1 MQYTKIV
8 ILITA
13 FIFSFNLNQIKAQS
27 EYTSKNVIK
36 ANVLGAAIGGF
47 SISYERAFAEN
58 KSAVLTGR
66 FMFYNFEDTQ
76 GFNFGNRGDVSID
89 YSIDF
94 ALVGVL
100 PEVRFH
106 VASLF
111 EQNAPEGLYLAPYG
125 GFTRATFD
133 VNSLNSNFII
143 NGGTSA
149 FFVEFGGLLGYQ
161 FVIGDQLTLDF
172 FSGLGYSS
180 FTLEKVSVEVI
191 STTSSEQINDFVDF
205 KRTLPLGATLTGF
218 LPRFGASIGLAF

>member
-1 MQYTKIV
+1 
-8 ILITA
+8 
-13 FIFSFNLNQIKAQS
+13 
-27 EYTSKNVIK
+27 
-36 ANVLGAAIGGF
+36 
-47 SISYERAFAEN
+47 
-58 KSAVLTGR
+58 
-66 FMFYNFEDTQ
+66 
-76 GFNFGNRGDVSID
+76 
-89 YSIDF
+89 
-94 ALVGVL
+94 
-100 PEVRFH
+100 
-106 VASLF
+106 
-111 EQNAPEGLYLAPYG
+111 
-125 GFTRATFD
+125 
-133 VNSLNSNFII
+133 LNSNFII